1 MEFQNKEIM
10 KIILN
15 NLKSIGQG
23 AQGICYH
30 NEKTNEVY
38 KIFHQAL
45 ANKNDDDFINYTK
58 EELLRFSNI
67 KNKTFMWAK
76 DTINVEDEIVGYIT
90 NYIKAK
96 SLYEINPLKI
106 NLNKFSSCINL
117 ARKDIKIISDSGVKT
132 YDLMY
137 NILYGNRFYVTDFDE
152 FNYSDLD
159 SKVLEETNKRNFDYE
174 LYYFLIEGYFDE
186 FIKQHK
192 ILNKMYEEKQEDILI
207 FIELLKKY
215 LSEYIGKE
223 VNSLNEAKKCLNK
236 VKQIDYVYQ
245 RNIKI

>member
-15 NLKSIGQG
+15 NLPVIGEG
-23 AQGICYH
+23 SQGICYY
-30 NEKTNEVY
+30 NEKTKEVY

-45 ANKNDDDFINYTK
+45 EDDNDDYINYTK
-58 EELLRFSNI
+58 EELLRFSNV

-76 DTINVEDEIVGYIT
+76 DTISVEDEVVGYVN

-96 SLYEINPLKI
+96 SLYVINPLKI
-106 NLNKFSSCINL
+106 NLNKLSNCINL
-117 ARKDIKIISDSGVKT
+117 VRKDIKIISDSGIKT

-152 FNYSDLD
+152 FNYSDLNP
-159 SKVLEETNKRNFDYE
+159 KILQETNNRNFDYE

-186 FIKQHK
+186 FIKQYK
-192 ILNKMYEEKQEDILI
+192 VLNKMYEEKQEDILI
-207 FIELLKKY
+207 FIDLLKKY
-215 LSEYIGKE
+215 LSEYMDKE
-223 VNSLNEAKKCLNK
+223 INSLSEAKKCLNK
-236 VKQIDYVYQ
+236 AKQIDYVYK
-245 RNIKI
+245 RNVKL